1 MSRVSDQAFLV
12 HIVSLGQVGD
22 FGSLK
27 RVGQQSYRYWSSEK
41 D

>member
-27 RVGQQSYRYWSSEK
+27 KSRTAKLQILVE
-41 D
+41 